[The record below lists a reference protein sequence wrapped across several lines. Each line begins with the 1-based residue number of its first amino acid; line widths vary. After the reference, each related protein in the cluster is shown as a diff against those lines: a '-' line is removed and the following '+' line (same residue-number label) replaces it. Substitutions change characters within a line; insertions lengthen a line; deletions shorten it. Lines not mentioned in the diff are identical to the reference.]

1 MLGSRREPKI
11 WFNYSLGHK
20 SSPRMNAK
28 SFARCCDCCDQS
40 EISRRSFIKTAVTGI
55 AAAGAGRLPLL
66 ASQEPT
72 TRPLVEGSSETLVAT
87 LYQSL
92 SEAQRQTVVFPFD
105 HPLRSK
111 VDNNWQITDK
121 KIGEFFT
128 ADQQAMIKEIF
139 LGLHSPEYAETVFKQ
154 VEHDSG
160 NAGFGGSAVAL
171 FGEPGTGKFEFVLTG
186 RHCTRRC
193 DGDSVA
199 GAAFG
204 GPIFYGHAAQSF
216 NEKPDHPGNA
226 YWYQALR
233 ANEVFKALD
242 GKQRAQALLGEGR
255 EEKGTE
261 TVKLSG
267 RKKGLPGIPMT
278 ALSHDQRDLVRKVL
292 ADLLA
297 PFRQA
302 DSAEAM
308 KLIERNG
315 FEHLHMAFYKNQDV
329 GKDGVWDVW
338 QIEGPA
344 MVWYFRGDPHVH
356 VWAHIRSAA

>member
-1 MLGSRREPKI
+1 MKPNDCPDCDGVTRRK
-11 WFNYSLGHK
+11 FL
-20 SSPRMNAK
+20 
-28 SFARCCDCCDQS
+28 Q
-40 EISRRSFIKTAVTGI
+40 TAVSS
-55 AAAGAGRLPLL
+55 AAGLSVLPASAIAGSSKPIATAAR
-66 ASQEPT
+66 
-72 TRPLVEGSSETLVAT
+72 SETLVT
-87 LYQSL
+87 TFHDSL
-92 SEAQRQTVVFPFD
+92 TSAQKAAVCFPFE
-105 HPLRSK
+105 HPLRAK

-139 LGLHSPEYAETVFKQ
+139 MGLHSPEYAETVFKQ

-160 NAGFGGSAVAL
+160 KAGFGASAVAL
-171 FGEPGTGKFEFVLTG
+171 FGQPGSGKFEFVLTG

-199 GAAFG
+199 GTAFG

-226 YWYQALR
+226 YWFQALR

-242 GKQRAQALLGEGR
+242 GRQRKLALLDEGR
-255 EEKGTE
+255 EEHGTD

-267 RKKGLPGIPMT
+267 RKKGLPGVPLT
-278 ALSHDQRDLVRKVL
+278 ELSRDQRELVRRVL
-292 ADLLA
+292 GDLLA

-356 VWAHIRSAA
+356 VWAHIRNTA